1 MFGQNVDPF
10 LSFLCGR
17 ESSILSKK
25 NTKFYIT
32 ATILAEREFRSTTHF
47 LYPGVLHFCW
57 AKQQIPHN
65 SFQGCCREVLFWST
79 KLEHPPGVKVKD
91 RCWKWF
97 QWWCATIVYG
107 NIRMYQFLSS
117 NHHLGKSCP
126 SFQHMSNMSN
136 INYQWIGLREH
147 LQESP
152 MKFMGKSMVSPISWK
167 CGASLGQSPRKS
179 IQNGD
184 P

>member
-1 MFGQNVDPF
+1 MWERIFHLIPQ
-10 LSFLCGR
+10 
-17 ESSILSKK
+17 

-79 KLEHPPGVKVKD
+79 KVEHPPGVKVKD

-126 SFQHMSNMSN
+126 SFQHMSNIQYVQYKLSMDWFKGTFTGKPHEIHGKIDGFSHFH
-136 INYQWIGLREH
+136 G
-147 LQESP
+147 
-152 MKFMGKSMVSPISWK
+152 KF
-167 CGASLGQSPRKS
+167 GASLGQSPRKS